1 MSAPPRPTER
11 TPGVVTA
18 RLIGAFAIGGATYLV
33 MRPFIVPLLWAAI
46 LAFVTWPL
54 YQRLADR
61 TRHRE
66 LAAAVFALLVAL
78 AFGVPVA
85 MVLANLASEL
95 TDIAREAIA
104 WQQAGAP
111 LPVWITEHWLGQRAL
126 QLLRDSHLLDPERIG
141 EILSGAGS
149 TVSSSVVALAG
160 SIARNAL
167 KFGVMIVGLYGFY
180 VSGERIVELGQ
191 RLAPLLFPVAPA
203 RFVESI
209 GDSVRAVMYGL
220 TGTAIAQGVFAGIG
234 MAVAGV
240 PSPVALGT
248 ATALTAVLPGG
259 GSAIT
264 LGASLWLVAG
274 GRYWAAAALAAWGIV
289 VVSSLDN
296 FLRPILISGQVPIPF
311 LLVFLGILGGL
322 SAFGAIGIFLG
333 PVLLSVA
340 FTLLND
346 FARAGRRAAA
356 EPDPSG

>member
-1 MSAPPRPTER
+1 MSTPER
-11 TPGVVTA
+11 TPGVVAA

-54 YQRLADR
+54 YQRLAER

-66 LAAAVFALLVAL
+66 LAAGLFALLVAV
-78 AFGVPVA
+78 AFGVPVVI
-85 MVLANLASEL
+85 VLANLASEL
-95 TDIAREAIA
+95 TDIARQVIA

-111 LPVWITEHWLGQRAL
+111 LPAWISEHWLGQRGL
-126 QLLRDSHLLDPERIG
+126 QLLRESHILDPERLG
-141 EILSGAGS
+141 EILAATGS
-149 TVSSSVVALAG
+149 TVSGSVVALAG
-160 SIARNAL
+160 SIARNVL
-167 KFGVMIVGLYGFY
+167 KFGVMMVALYGFY

-209 GDSVRAVMYGL
+209 GESVRAVMYGL
-220 TGTAIAQGVFAGIG
+220 TGTAIAQGVFAGVG

-259 GSAIT
+259 GSAIC
-264 LGASLWLVAG
+264 LAASLWLVAG
-274 GRYWAAAALAAWGIV
+274 GRYVAAAALAAWGLV

-311 LLVFLGILGGL
+311 VLVFLGILGGL
-322 SAFGAIGIFLG
+322 SAFGVIGIFLG

-340 FTLLND
+340 FSLLSE
-346 FARAGRRAAA
+346 FARPGRRPSDA
-356 EPDPSG
+356 EKPASA